1 MQVKTIFAFSA
12 SAAFLSFAVTA
23 YSAEPG
29 VMALTPSEMKWSSQ
43 GGLALPGLEP
53 LGREIW
59 TKLVTAEG
67 IEDAHRFLLRRAP
80 SDIERSYFTYRPALF
95 LK

>member
-12 SAAFLSFAVTA
+12 SAAFLSIAATA

-43 GGLALPGLEP
+43 GGLALPGLEQTILIGDP
-53 LGREIW
+53 EQARTLYDPSQ
-59 TKLVTAEG
+59 VS
-67 IEDAHRFLLRRAP
+67 RR
-80 SDIERSYFTYRPALF
+80 I
-95 LK
+95 